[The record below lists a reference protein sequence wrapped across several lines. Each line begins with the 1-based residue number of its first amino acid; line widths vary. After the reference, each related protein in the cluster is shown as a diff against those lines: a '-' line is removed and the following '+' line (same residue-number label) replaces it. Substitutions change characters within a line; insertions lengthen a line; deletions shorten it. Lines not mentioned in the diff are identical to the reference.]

1 MREILWQRFNAEV
14 KALSFANKNLLED
27 TLVSLD
33 NSFEDFE
40 EEMREYEL
48 RLGFDVQDIDEEIL
62 NAKQDYDRETKDR
75 IEFLVEQA
83 AIARKLGIAKYLEAQ
98 TFNAASGVVANL
110 VTDRPFYLRGYDAIE
125 KR

>member
-1 MREILWQRFNAEV
+1 MQCAKYQRFNAEV

-48 RLGFDVQDIDEEIL
+48 RLGFDVQDIDCEIL
-62 NAKQDYDRETKDR
+62 NAKQDYDRETATESSFWLKLPLRENWVLQKTLSRLKHSTPRQVLSR
-75 IEFLVEQA
+75 IWRL
-83 AIARKLGIAKYLEAQ
+83 IDHLPARVRCY
-98 TFNAASGVVANL
+98 
-110 VTDRPFYLRGYDAIE
+110 
-125 KR
+125 